1 MTFQL
6 ASLTE
11 AQINKLSPKVK
22 EEVLFVKDNTERFDK
37 DFFEIFGDNDKRLFN
52 LASAELAASDKT
64 EKPKA
69 SKPKVEPKP
78 AVKAEKPEADSTP
91 PKPAEPVQKVIK
103 SIEQKAKAAKKEE
116 PKPKAISEPKEEILD
131 FSWRRK
137 VDEVLMTEAQKVEIH
152 CEFYAITAE
161 KDMKV
166 EIKQTF
172 NKGDTLLV
180 HADGYPFA
188 VMKPEAFK
196 NRCAKVVKKYDLPE
210 KKKTKTEE
218 PVPFRT
224 WLDGQIE
231 LWKNRET
238 NRKISKV
245 MAVKSNGDIIVEF
258 THYDKLLRVAD
269 LRLTYHKICLQ
280 STKLTKVAPPARGT
294 YRILVSKKD
303 LQKDYSTNRNW
314 NDCKSWIREAY
325 GCARE
330 GNCSESQKELFKKY
344 YHQCGDKIAKTEDIE
359 YLRWLHKK
367 TGEQWIRE
375 KESYF
380 EAFRRV
386 REEMKK
392 KKNQ

>member
-22 EEVLFVKDNTERFDK
+22 EEVLFVKDNTDSFDK

-52 LASAELAASDKT
+52 LASAELIAVDKT

-69 SKPKVEPKP
+69 SKPKAEPKP
-78 AVKAEKPEADSTP
+78 AIKAEKPKADVTP
-91 PKPAEPVQKVIK
+91 PKPAEPAQKVIK
-103 SIEQKAKAAKKEE
+103 SIEQQAKAAKKEE
-116 PKPKAISEPKEEILD
+116 PKPTIKPEPKEETPN

-137 VDEVLMTEAQKVEIH
+137 VDEAHMTEAQKVEVN

-180 HADGYPFA
+180 HSDGYPFA

-196 NRCAKVVKKYDLPE
+196 KRCAKVVTKYDLPE
-210 KKKTKTEE
+210 KKSPKADEA
-218 PVPFRT
+218 VPFRT

-245 MAVKSNGDIIVEF
+245 MAVKSTGDIIVEF

-344 YHQCGDKIAKTEDIE
+344 YHQCGDKIAKAEDIE

-367 TGEQWIRE
+367 TGESWKRGEEI
-375 KESYF
+375 YF
-380 EAFRRV
+380 EAFKRV
-386 REEMKK
+386 REEMRKAGK
-392 KKNQ
+392 